1 VSTSERGIELSV
13 EEVSRRYGRS
23 IVLDSVSLTVPAG
36 STYALLGSSGAGKST
51 LLKILALLEKP
62 SAGHV
67 TIDGR
72 EVSTRDRAARLR
84 MAVVFQK
91 PYLFTGTV
99 GYNVGWGLT
108 SRGVRGA
115 DAARRVAAVLERVGL
130 GGWQDRRADSL
141 SGGEAQR
148 VAIARALVLEPEAL
162 LLDEPFASLDPVV
175 RGSIIRDLTR
185 ILAEERVTCLYVTH
199 DQDEAM
205 VVADRIGILHEGRF
219 VREGEASEVMTVP
232 TDLWVAKFIGM
243 EQPIRGRV
251 TASSQDL
258 AVIECEGLTLYAASD
273 LAVGTSV
280 LVGVRPEDITLFPG
294 DADIPLSSARNRLAG
309 VIRDVHPT
317 GVSVRVTFESGGVA
331 FAASVSRASASALGL
346 APGARVT
353 ATFKATAVRVGV
365 E

>member
-1 VSTSERGIELSV
+1 MSTSERGITLSV
-13 EEVSRRYGRS
+13 ENVSRRYGRAT
-23 IVLDSVSLTVPAG
+23 VLDSVSLTVPAG

-62 SAGHV
+62 SGGRV
-67 TIDGR
+67 LVDGR
-72 EVSTRDRAARLR
+72 EVSVRDRSTRLR

-99 GYNVGWGLT
+99 GYNVGWGLA

-115 DAARRVAAVLERVGL
+115 QAARRVSDALERVGL
-130 GGWQDRRADSL
+130 AGWQERRDDSL

-162 LLDEPFASLDPVV
+162 LLDEPFASLDPIV
-175 RGSIIRDLTR
+175 RGSIIRDLTN

-243 EQPIRGRV
+243 EQPVRGRV
-251 TASSQDL
+251 RSYADGL
-258 AVIECEGLTLYAASD
+258 AAVDCGGVTLYAAAD
-273 LAVGTSV
+273 VAAGTYV
-280 LVGVRPEDITLFPG
+280 LVGVRPEDITLFAG
-294 DADIPLSSARNRLAG
+294 DAEIPPSSARNRLTG
-309 VIRDVHPT
+309 VVTDVHPT
-317 GVSVRVTFESGGVA
+317 GISVRVSFETAGVR
-331 FAASVSRASASALGL
+331 FAASVSRASAAALGL
-346 APGARVT
+346 EPGAPVA
-353 ATFKATAVRVGV
+353 ATFKATAVRVGL

>member
-13 EEVSRRYGRS
+13 EDVSRRYGRS
-23 IVLDSVSLTVPAG
+23 TVLDSVSLTVPAG

-62 SAGHV
+62 SAGRV

-72 EVSTRDRAARLR
+72 EVTTRDRATRLR

-91 PYLFTGTV
+91 PYLFTGAV

-115 DAARRVAAVLERVGL
+115 EAARRVADALERVGL
-130 GGWQDRRADSL
+130 GGWQDRRSDSL

-185 ILAEERVTCLYVTH
+185 ILDEERVTCLYVTH

-251 TASSQDL
+251 ISL
-258 AVIECEGLTLYAASD
+258 AQGLATIECDRLTLYATAD
-273 LAVGTSV
+273 VAVGTPV

-294 DADIPLSSARNRLAG
+294 DAEIPPSSARNRLGG

-317 GVSVRVTFESGGVA
+317 GVSVRVAFESAGVT

-346 APGARVT
+346 VPGARVT
-353 ATFKATAVRVGV
+353 ATFKATAVRVGT